1 MTIICASNTT
11 NKFLNMFL
19 PPDVHRSQGIKPSN
33 PIIIFLQVSKE
44 WVVPIKK
51 ISMGNKSLLVLII
64 KVLVKK
70 RVFDLLTN
78 QKYLNTFFM
87 VFQAESKSIDFLT
100 R

>member
-1 MTIICASNTT
+1 
-11 NKFLNMFL
+11 MFL
-19 PPDVHRSQGIKPSN
+19 PLDVHRSQGIKPSN
-33 PIIIFLQVSKE
+33 PIIIFLQVSKG

-51 ISMGNKSLLVLII
+51 ISMGNKSVLVLIM
-64 KVLVKK
+64 KVLVKR